1 MYLGIDLGTSE
12 VKVLLLAP
20 DGTVVGTAGA
30 PFTVSRPHPRW
41 AEQHPEDW
49 WQGTLAALGMLR
61 ARCPDAFARVR
72 GIGLSGQMHGA
83 VLLDQADRV
92 LRPAI
97 LWNDMRSDD
106 ECTLLTERAPDLH
119 AIAGNLAMPGFTAP
133 KLLWVARHEPD
144 VFAATTCVLL
154 PKDYLRFQA
163 DRRQGVRP
171 VRRGRDALA
180 RRCAS

>member
-1 MYLGIDLGTSE
+1 M
-12 VKVLLLAP
+12 
-20 DGTVVGTAGA
+20 
-30 PFTVSRPHPRW
+30 SRPHPRW

-97 LWNDMRSDD
+97 LWSDMRSDD

-133 KLLWVARHEPD
+133 ETALGR
-144 VFAATTCVLL
+144 AA
-154 PKDYLRFQA
+154 
-163 DRRQGVRP
+163 
-171 VRRGRDALA
+171 
-180 RRCAS
+180 